1 MSIKKYSY
9 QGTGKAKQL
18 LFQLAGVI
26 AILIFTLLGSLFL
39 FAAVNIPTH
48 TGGVN
53 IMDDPRVPPICFGII
68 FISNAWLFGLMYI
81 NLLPTIWTDESGIT
95 ISVFIFFRK
104 NIPWREIEDIAP
116 IHSPFGYLIVNARRI
131 TAFHRLTGWI
141 YSRTFF
147 PSFLIAKE
155 MEESEE
161 LIWTIRKNILDKK
174 R

>member
-68 FISNAWLFGLMYI
+68 FISNAWLFGLMY
-81 NLLPTIWTDESGIT
+81 
-95 ISVFIFFRK
+95 V
-104 NIPWREIEDIAP
+104 
-116 IHSPFGYLIVNARRI
+116 
-131 TAFHRLTGWI
+131 
-141 YSRTFF
+141 
-147 PSFLIAKE
+147 
-155 MEESEE
+155 
-161 LIWTIRKNILDKK
+161 
-174 R
+174 